1 LNLVWLG
8 NAQYPRNTDEVC
20 DRVMELIES
29 YDFGRI
35 VIHGI
40 TYTNDLVILG
50 QSIKEN
56 WWRKEGHVLHTSD
69 IKDAVEEF
77 APEVVVIGTGYMG
90 MMKVSGETRLYVQ
103 KKGME
108 LLVEK
113 TKKACELVNSL
124 SESKRVLA
132 GLHLTC

>member
-1 LNLVWLG
+1 
-8 NAQYPRNTDEVC
+8 
-20 DRVMELIES
+20 MELIEA

-35 VIHGI
+35 VIDGTI
-40 TYTNDLVILG
+40 YTNDLLMLG
-50 QSIKEN
+50 QRIKEN
-56 WWRKEGHVLHTSD
+56 WWRKEGHVVHTSD

-90 MMKVSGETRLYVQ
+90 MMKVSSETRLHIQ
-103 KKGME
+103 NKGIE

-113 TKKACELVNSL
+113 TRKACELVNTL
-124 SESKRVLA
+124 SKSKRMLA